1 MARHGVLSLFGLLV
15 LGTFAGLGFTLP
27 RWQGAPR
34 IRICRQAAQKDTDTF
49 APHSAVMFA
58 SGATLGPALDGVAH
72 GNFGVLSY
80 HVPPPVPIMLGA
92 FKLFSTAIWVPP
104 LFGFAGFLI
113 GSLYWWI
120 DDFLEIPEA
129 KRCPSLLQT
138 FAAVT
143 LFAGNYAAS
152 GFLSSNHLGVGRSQ
166 QDLVPKDWLNNAL
179 PKSCWRALPSTE

>member
-113 GSLYWWI
+113 GSLYWW
-120 DDFLEIPEA
+120 
-129 KRCPSLLQT
+129 LLVDRQ
-138 FAAVT
+138 AQ
-143 LFAGNYAAS
+143 
-152 GFLSSNHLGVGRSQ
+152 R
-166 QDLVPKDWLNNAL
+166 KD
-179 PKSCWRALPSTE
+179 R